1 MALSPY
7 FAALA
12 RRKRICPQCH
22 KRGTTICE
30 NPIDPNVAYEKCE
43 CGYTMPLYAP
53 PRHAIDREAW
63 LKQRAEQEKKPH
75 IIKPDWNRGGKVSD

>member
-12 RRKRICPQCH
+12 RQKRICPECH
-22 KRGTTICE
+22 KHGLRILE
-30 NPIDPNVAYEKCE
+30 NDCDPNIAYEKCE
-43 CGYTMPLYAP
+43 CGYIMPLYAP
-53 PRHAIDREAW
+53 PRYAIDREAW

-75 IIKPDWNRGGKVSD
+75 IIRPDWNRSGSTDD